1 MKIYLSKY
9 YPLIISVTLIFYFR
23 KSIFFSEDYYYYV
36 FNLILI
42 FFLISYSII
51 HIFLKKNIR
60 VYISIISL
68 SFIIFFY
75 MYEYYQKI
83 KNDKILKNILNNL
96 NYENNSVKKT
106 FNNLKKKHSSTYA
119 FWIPKIIN
127 NDKFLILSGKSLSK
141 TIHCN
146 EGGFFSIYDSDRY
159 GFNNPDQYWNV
170 EEIDYLFIGDLF
182 VHGACVNRP
191 NDITSV
197 VKLITNK
204 KVLNLGMSANGPL
217 RNLAILKEYS
227 PEKVKNVIWIQSDND
242 FLDLINEKKNTILLN
257 YLNIK
262 DFKQNLKN
270 NQKEIN
276 HFLGDGD
283 LEGGYS
289 KVKIYSIVDF
299 FKLYYFRNNIYQLYQ
314 NFIISNII
322 KTEDQLYFKIIEQA
336 RLFAKER
343 GANFYLVYL
352 PSTTSISY
360 DKSLLKYFFK
370 EMKSYIKV
378 SETAKKQNLNFI
390 DLNNDLLRKETD
402 PSKLF
407 YGQISHYNEL
417 GYKKISKHIVK
428 TLRKENR

>member
-1 MKIYLSKY
+1 MKKYLNKY
-9 YPLIISVTLIFYFR
+9 YPLIISIVLIFYFR
-23 KSIFFSEDYYYYV
+23 KSIFFSEDYYYYI
-36 FNLILI
+36 FNLVLI

-51 HIFLKKNIR
+51 HIFLKKNVR
-60 VYISIISL
+60 VFISIIFL
-68 SFIIFFY
+68 SFIISFY
-75 MYEYYQKI
+75 FYEYYQKMN
-83 KNDKILKNILNNL
+83 NDKNLKNILNNL
-96 NYENNSVKKT
+96 NNENNSIKKT
-106 FNNLKKKHSSTYA
+106 FDNLKKHSSTYA

-159 GFNNPDQYWNV
+159 GFNNPDQYWDV
-170 EEIDYLFIGDLF
+170 KEIDYLFIGDSF
-182 VHGACVNRP
+182 THGACVNRP
-191 NDITSV
+191 NDISSV

-204 KVLNLGMSANGPL
+204 KVLNLGITANGPL

-227 PEKVKNVIWIQSDND
+227 PEKVKNIIWIHTDND
-242 FLDLINEKKNTILLN
+242 VLDLINEKKNSVLLN

-299 FKLYYFRNNIYQLYQ
+299 FKLYYFRNNFYQIYQNY
-314 NFIISNII
+314 IISNII
-322 KTEDQLYFKIIEQA
+322 KTEDQLYFKIIEEA
-336 RLFAKER
+336 SLFAKER

-352 PSTTSISY
+352 PSSASISY

-370 EMKSYIKV
+370 EMKSYILV

-390 DLNNDLLRKETD
+390 DLNKQLLRKESD

-407 YGQISHYNEL
+407 YGLISHYNEL
-417 GYKKISKHIVK
+417 GYKKISEYIVK
-428 TLRKENR
+428 ALRKENR